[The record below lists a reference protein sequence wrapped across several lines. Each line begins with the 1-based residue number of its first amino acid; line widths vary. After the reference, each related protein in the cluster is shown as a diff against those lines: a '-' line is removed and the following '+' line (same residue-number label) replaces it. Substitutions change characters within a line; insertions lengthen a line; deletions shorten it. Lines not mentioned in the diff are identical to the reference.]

1 MCCQLGVIMEDNQRL
16 NGVNDGREAWAQVR
30 RCGICSSKGCT
41 CALKCSIYLM
51 HVSVAVYNP
60 FKFGDISS
68 HLPPWLPAANSS
80 RWIWFPT
87 AFVHPRAATVDRMP
101 GGVPLR
107 VWPIVCAA
115 VSFSPSHIPWQY
127 SGSCTWISAGAPPT
141 GSSCSIQLFEG
152 IAESRHKTHQSAL
165 CRFAVFSLC
174 LTLFLLSQ
182 FLRQYYVTS
191 HFCTSHPRTYLVG
204 IHFMQITLGSHRT

>member
-1 MCCQLGVIMEDNQRL
+1 MATSSQLQLMNQ
-16 NGVNDGREAWAQVR
+16 A
-30 RCGICSSKGCT
+30 
-41 CALKCSIYLM
+41 
-51 HVSVAVYNP
+51 
-60 FKFGDISS
+60 
-68 HLPPWLPAANSS
+68 
-80 RWIWFPT
+80 
-87 AFVHPRAATVDRMP
+87 AFVHPRAATMDRMP
-101 GGVPLR
+101 GGIPLR
-107 VWPIVCAA
+107 VQPIICATIR
-115 VSFSPSHIPWQY
+115 FSHSHIPWQY